1 MKEVFKVA
9 EFDAEGVLKILEIV
23 APCLLNEFSSYL
35 DAVDCIKDLPSG
47 TYQVQKVFV
56 KP

>member
-1 MKEVFKVA
+1 MKEVFKIA
-9 EFDAEGVLKILEIV
+9 EFDTQGRLRLTVQ
-23 APCLLNEFSSYL
+23 EFQSYA
-35 DAVDCIKDLPSG
+35 DAVKGIEQLPSG

>member
-9 EFDAEGVLKILEIV
+9 EFDKDGNLRLKV
-23 APCLLNEFSSYL
+23 QEFENYT
-35 DAVDCIKDLPSG
+35 DAVNFIKELPSG

-56 KP
+56 TNK